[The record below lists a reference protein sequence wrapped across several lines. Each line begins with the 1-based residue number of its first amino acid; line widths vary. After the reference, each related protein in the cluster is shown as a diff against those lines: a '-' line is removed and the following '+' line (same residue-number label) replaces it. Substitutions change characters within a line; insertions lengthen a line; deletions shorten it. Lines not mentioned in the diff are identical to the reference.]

1 MACGVGLV
9 LSLTFAACAGN
20 APIKAASSSKQ
31 CSATLGPGQDVASA
45 LSSAQTGAVICLQSG
60 TYPTLKLDGVQ
71 PSGYVTL
78 RSESGRGASIAGIEG
93 QNVAF
98 LRLEDLTVRGQV
110 ALVEEAHDV
119 QLIGNDIGKST
130 CGVYLYAWS
139 GHVIKDI
146 TLKGNDIHD
155 LNFTGAE
162 GVCSGY
168 GIEAVGGVQNV
179 VIAANTIARV
189 ANDYVQLGG
198 GSNWTVAHNLFLGPS
213 LRYSHEAVHQDLWQ
227 VFGGGSNLRFV
238 NNVARNTATQES
250 LLFQLGTYHNV
261 TISNNLFDHDS
272 SGYSVELFQIEGLE
286 FTYNTFVGSHWGVI
300 FRADDPEAGPGR
312 GYVVEHNIF
321 GGTSG
326 GTPDV
331 SEWRS
336 FGTYNY
342 NASQDSSASGP
353 HSLRHWHPRWSSEV
367 DFQPFCLPFAAGYEP
382 TSSTTNTTFSRRWHN
397 GCS

>member
-1 MACGVGLV
+1 MLLALA
-9 LSLTFAACAGN
+9 LTACAGN
-20 APIKAASSSKQ
+20 APIPAGEVSGKG
-31 CSATLGPGQDVASA
+31 CSATLSPAQNVAGA
-45 LSSAQTGAVICLQSG
+45 LSSAQAGAVICLQSG
-60 TYPTLKLDGVQ
+60 TYPALKLTGVQ

-78 RSESGRGASIAGIEG
+78 RSASARGATLAGIEA
-93 QNVAF
+93 QSVAF
-98 LRLEDLTVRGQV
+98 LRLENLTVRGQV

-119 QLIGNDIGKST
+119 QLVGNDIGKGT

-139 GHVIKDI
+139 GHSISDI
-146 TLKGNDIHD
+146 ALTRNDIHD
-155 LNFTGAE
+155 LNFTGPE

-168 GIEAVGGVQNV
+168 GIEAVGGVHDV
-179 VIAANTIARV
+179 TVSANTIARV

-213 LRYSHEAVHQDLWQ
+213 LRYGHEAVHQDLWQ
-227 VFGGGSNLRFV
+227 VFGGGSNLRFED
-238 NNVARNTATQES
+238 NVARNTATQES

-272 SGYSVELFQIEGLE
+272 SGYSVELFQIEGLK

-300 FRADDPEAGPGR
+300 FRADDPETGPGR

-331 SEWRS
+331 SEWQA
-336 FGTYNY
+336 FGTYDY
-342 NASQDSSASGP
+342 NVSTDGSASGP
-353 HSLRHWHPRWSSEV
+353 HSLRHWHARWANEV
-367 DFQPFCLPFAAGYEP
+367 DFKPLCVPFAAGYGP
-382 TSSTTNTTFSRRWHN
+382 TSSTAHATFSRRWHN